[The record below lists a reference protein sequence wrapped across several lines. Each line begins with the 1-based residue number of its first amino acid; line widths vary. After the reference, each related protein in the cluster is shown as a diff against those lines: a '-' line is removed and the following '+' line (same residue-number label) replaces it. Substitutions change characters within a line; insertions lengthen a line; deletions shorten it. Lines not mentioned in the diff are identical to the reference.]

1 MQAPATSSLPLRR
14 RPKLK
19 FSESFFQAAT
29 TGTEF
34 AAGNG
39 RYIGVE
45 PEYSEAAKRCLGLGD
60 YLDAGEGMSHR
71 VALYTVQ
78 VRPKRDKE
86 QRLLGNF
93 DEAGSSL
100 IEVLQG
106 YLSQG
111 FSSSVEDGT
120 KEVRVVSCV
129 ADENGEEFH
138 VTATHGKSG
147 LKATIVDGN
156 GQLRLEQEAAD
167 SQLVPCACLFRL
179 PPQQRRGW
187 LAIHVNDGRGIK
199 SLLDAGIQ
207 ERFQNDYPDFL
218 LHLYPYVERS
228 VLDKALEEDRVEKVK
243 LIKLER
249 PSDQAM
255 ATTNQWIPGGAVG
268 KYELSISVRTRGEH
282 VIADPIRRFLGSEN
296 PQRDEIIEFEGV
308 EFDEAS
314 VEVSTDEGGQKT
326 FNIEKPQAGHAFTED
341 LDDLDYENDEPTP
354 ASILAALGD
363 ALDRVA

>member
-1 MQAPATSSLPLRR
+1 MPTHIGP
-14 RPKLK
+14 RPSISGYP
-19 FSESFFQAAT
+19 SEKKRVRIDS
-29 TGTEF
+29 ERDF
-34 AAGNG
+34 AVGAG
-39 RYIGVE
+39 RYTNS
-45 PEYSEAAKRCLGLGD
+45 YSSGYVLLIPGGMLLACHLR
-60 YLDAGEGMSHR
+60 AGGRMSHR

-100 IEVLQG
+100 LEVLQG
-106 YLSQG
+106 YLGQG
-111 FSSSVEDGT
+111 FSSSTEDDT
-120 KEVRVVSCV
+120 KEVAVVSCV
-129 ADENGEEFH
+129 VDESGEELR
-138 VTATHGKSG
+138 VSATHGKSG

-156 GQLRLEQEAAD
+156 GQLRLDQLPAD
-167 SQLVPCACLFRL
+167 SQLVPCAFLLRL

-199 SLLDAGIQ
+199 SLLEAGIQ
-207 ERFQNDYPDFL
+207 ERFQQDYPDSL

-228 VLDKALEEDRVEKVK
+228 VLDKALEKDQIKKVK

-255 ATTNQWIPGGAVG
+255 APTNQWIPGGAIG
-268 KYELSISVRTRGEH
+268 KFELSISVRTRGERL
-282 VIADPIRRFLGSEN
+282 VADPIRRFLSSEN
-296 PQRDEIIEFEGV
+296 PRRDEIIEFEGI

-314 VEVSTDEGGQKT
+314 VEVSTPDGGQKT
-326 FNIEKPQAGHAFTED
+326 FNIEQLQAGHAFTEE
-341 LDDLDYENDEPTP
+341 LDDLDYEDDEPTL
-354 ASILAALGD
+354 ASIINALGD